1 MGEFQKEINWYTLLE
16 VSWIMANV
24 AHGPIEIMEQLFFDV
39 ENEITRPSAALQIVL
54 KGLQG
59 NDKAH

>member
-24 AHGPIEIMEQLFFDV
+24 AHGPIEIMERLFFDV
-39 ENEITRPSAALQIVL
+39 ENGMTRPSAALQIVL
-54 KGLQG
+54 KGL
-59 NDKAH
+59 

>member
-39 ENEITRPSAALQIVL
+39 ESEMTRPSAALQIVL
-54 KGLQG
+54 KGL
-59 NDKAH
+59 